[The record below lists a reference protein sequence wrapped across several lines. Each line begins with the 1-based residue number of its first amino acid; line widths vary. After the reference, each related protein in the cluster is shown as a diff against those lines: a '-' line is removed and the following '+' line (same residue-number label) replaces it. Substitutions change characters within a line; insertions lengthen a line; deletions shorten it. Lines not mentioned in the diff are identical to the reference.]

1 MRKNKSGIHLP
12 TFVSDSVQTL
22 LENRDFEILNDSVF
36 VADRAL
42 KVLIER
48 SVDDF
53 QGRRMKQL
61 ILENSDFH
69 TRDWLQDVRLGWR
82 RRFQSVPFLPASVDK
97 PR

>member
-1 MRKNKSGIHLP
+1 MRKNKNGIHLP
-12 TFVSDSVQTL
+12 IFVSDSVKTL
-22 LENRDFEILNDSVF
+22 LENRDFEIQNDSVF
-36 VADRAL
+36 VSGRAL

-69 TRDWLQDVRLGWR
+69 TRDWLQDVRLGSYDYSQDLM
-82 RRFQSVPFLPASVDK
+82 FK
-97 PR
+97 P